1 MLKQLVAVCLFLCS
15 LSANAITLVDS
26 SYYKV
31 NGVQIFNFEK
41 EYKYNLDNYFKS
53 LKSSNVNT
61 IFVRVF
67 QNATDRIHFDESN
80 KCTSGV
86 YFKSEIACTVFDL
99 LDLII
104 PYARKHDIKVFA
116 WMATRSLSFLKD
128 THKLELEFR
137 DGNIQNGYGINIFDK
152 NARNS
157 LIELF
162 KELAMYDIDGILIQD
177 DFILRMNE
185 GLSDLSKS
193 RYYVDYGKLPDN
205 KDDDWYKWKLLNLSG
220 FLDELRYETKKI
232 NPKIRFAV
240 NIYYETPVYPEKGL
254 KWYAQSLEQ
263 YKKLG
268 FSYFA
273 VMAYHEQ
280 IMDELKINFQNTL
293 SYLNTMLNKMSKLLY
308 PENILVKV
316 QVREFNNEKTK
327 IPKYKIDKVCEL
339 IKNYNAGIVLVP
351 FENLS
356 DLNNNCFSEGKI

>member
-1 MLKQLVAVCLFLCS
+1 MLKHLVTVYLLLCS
-15 LSANAITLVDS
+15 IGADAITLVDS

-31 NGVQIFNFEK
+31 NGIQIFNFKK
-41 EYKYNLDNYFKS
+41 EYRYNLDNYFKS

-67 QNATDRIHFDESN
+67 QNATDRVHFDEPN
-80 KCTSGV
+80 KCVSGV
-86 YFKSEIACTVFDL
+86 YFKSENACTVFDL

-104 PYARKHDIKVFA
+104 PYAKKYDIKVFV

-128 THKLELEFR
+128 THNLELEFR
-137 DGNIQNGYGINIFDK
+137 DNKIQTGYGINIFDTF
-152 NARNS
+152 ARNS
-157 LIELF
+157 LIGLF
-162 KELAMYDIDGILIQD
+162 RELAMYDIDGILIQD

-205 KDDDWYKWKLLNLSG
+205 KDTDWYKWKLLNLSG

-232 NPKIRFAV
+232 NPKIKFAV
-240 NIYYETPVYPEKGL
+240 NIYYETPLYPEKGV

-273 VMAYHEQ
+273 LMAYHEQ
-280 IMDELKINFQNTL
+280 IMDELKINFKDTL
-293 SYLNTMLNKMSKLLY
+293 SYLNSMLNKMSKSLHN
-308 PENILVKV
+308 ENIIVKT
-316 QVREFNNEKTK
+316 QVRKFNNEKTK
-327 IPKYKIDKVCEL
+327 ISKYEINKVCEL
-339 IKNYNAGIVLVP
+339 IKNYNVGIVLVP
-351 FENLS
+351 FEDLS
-356 DLNNNCFSEGKI
+356 DLNNNCFGE

>member
-1 MLKQLVAVCLFLCS
+1 MLKHLVTVCFIFCS
-15 LSANAITLVDS
+15 IGAHAITIVES
-26 SYYKV
+26 FYYKI
-31 NGVQIFNFEK
+31 NGVQIFNFDK
-41 EYKYNLDNYFKS
+41 EYRYNLDNYFSS

-67 QNATDRIHFDESN
+67 QNSTDRVHFDEQN
-80 KCTSGV
+80 KCASGV
-86 YFKSEIACTVFDL
+86 YFKSKIACNVFDL

-104 PYARKHDIKVFA
+104 PYAKKYDIKVFA
-116 WMATRSLSFLKD
+116 WMATRSLSFLKE

-137 DGNIQNGYGINIFDK
+137 NGNIQSGYGVNIFDK
-152 NARNS
+152 DARNS

-162 KELAMYDIDGILIQD
+162 RELAMYDIDGILIQD

-185 GLSDLSKS
+185 GLSDLSKT

-205 KDDDWYKWKLLNLSG
+205 KDDDWFKWKLSNLSG
-220 FLDELRYETKKI
+220 FLDKLRYETKKI
-232 NPKIRFAV
+232 NPKIKFAV

-254 KWYAQSLEQ
+254 KWYAQSIEQ
-263 YKKLG
+263 YKKLD

-280 IMDELKINFQNTL
+280 IMGELKINFQDTL
-293 SYLNTMLNKMSKLLY
+293 SYLNVMLNKMSKLLL
-308 PENILVKV
+308 PENIVVKI

-327 IPKYKIDKVCEL
+327 ISKYRIDKVCEL

-356 DLNNNCFSEGKI
+356 DLKNNCFSEGKI